1 MAVPSS
7 GQRSG
12 AVIGRF
18 QADLPTPEQVH
29 RFLVES
35 GIALALMSV
44 VSIWLGWVMAGRA
57 LRPLRSMTAS
67 ARQISEENLNQRLAV
82 KGPQD
87 EMKDLGDTIDSLL
100 ERLETAFDAQRRFV
114 ANASHE
120 LRTPLAMMR
129 TSVDVAM
136 GKPEPPAEVRNLAGK
151 LEEGLDQA
159 GQLLEGLLVLARAQ
173 QGPLGG
179 TVEASLAALV
189 SDALAANRAD
199 IDRMGLAVDDASA
212 DVQVMGNGTLL
223 ARMVA
228 NVIDNAVR
236 HNVAGGAVHIFT
248 ELDGDKVR
256 LVVDSGGPVIDDAR
270 VRQLGEPFQR
280 LGTDRVA
287 DNGGAG
293 LGLSIV
299 RAIATAHGGTLQLR
313 ARPQG
318 GLRVVV
324 ELAVAVV
331 PV

>member
-1 MAVPSS
+1 
-7 GQRSG
+7 
-12 AVIGRF
+12 
-18 QADLPTPEQVH
+18 
-29 RFLVES
+29 
-35 GIALALMSV
+35 
-44 VSIWLGWVMAGRA
+44 
-57 LRPLRSMTAS
+57 
-67 ARQISEENLNQRLAV
+67 
-82 KGPQD
+82 
-87 EMKDLGDTIDSLL
+87 
-100 ERLETAFDAQRRFV
+100 
-114 ANASHE
+114 
-120 LRTPLAMMR
+120 
-129 TSVDVAM
+129 M

-179 TVEASLAALV
+179 TVGVSLAALV
-189 SDALAANRAD
+189 SDALDANRAD

-248 ELDGDKVR
+248 ELGGDKVR

-270 VRQLGEPFQR
+270 ARQLGEPFQR
-280 LGTDRVA
+280 LGTERVA

-313 ARPQG
+313 ARPHG
-318 GLRVVV
+318 GLRVVI